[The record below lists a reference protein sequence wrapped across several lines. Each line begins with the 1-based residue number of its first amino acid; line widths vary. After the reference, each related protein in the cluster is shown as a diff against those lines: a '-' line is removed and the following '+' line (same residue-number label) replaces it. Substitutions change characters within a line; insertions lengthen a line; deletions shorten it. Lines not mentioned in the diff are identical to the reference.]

1 MEIKFEQVNYTY
13 NLRTPLAKKVLND
26 ISLIIPANK
35 INGIVGPVGSG
46 KTTMMEL
53 INGLIFP
60 TRGIVTVGNY
70 TIKKAIKGKQL
81 NKLRFDVGIV
91 FQFPEE
97 QFFNITVK
105 EEIIFALQH
114 YQYHLKEIDDR
125 INKALQM
132 VGLNET
138 FLDRNPFN
146 LSGGE
151 KRKVAIASIL
161 VFNPK
166 VIILDEPTV
175 GLDYNSKKKL
185 IQLIKKLRKN
195 YHKTIIICT
204 HDVDML
210 YQIADNIIVI
220 NKGNIIIDGPKEE
233 VFSKEELLKANGV
246 GLPKILTFVNK
257 ARNNKGINLVNCT
270 DIKDLIKD
278 VYRNV

>member
-1 MEIKFEQVNYTY
+1 MSIKVKNLTYTYSKNTPFEKIALNNINLEIKSGELWLF
-13 NLRTPLAKKVLND
+13 
-26 ISLIIPANK
+26 
-35 INGIVGPVGSG
+35 VGHTGSG
-46 KTTMMEL
+46 KSTL
-53 INGLIFP
+53 INTFNGLLIP
-60 TRGIVTVGNY
+60 QQGEVYIDEESTKSKE
-70 TIKKAIKGKQL
+70 IKIKDIRRK
-81 NKLRFDVGIV
+81 VGII
-91 FQFPEE
+91 FQYPET
-97 QFFNITVK
+97 QFFLPTIK
-105 EEIIFALQH
+105 EEILYAPKNFNVNIDK
-114 YQYHLKEIDDR
+114 KEISFYMQLLSLPYEYLER
-125 INKALQM
+125 S
-132 VGLNET
+132 
-138 FLDRNPFN
+138 PFN

-151 KRKVAIASIL
+151 MRKVAIISVL
-161 VFNPK
+161 SYKPEY
-166 VIILDEPTV
+166 IIFDEPTV